1 MSVVHTLNKMQQ
13 DAVEQLRNGEHNE
26 FLVGFV
32 TTSVLLELS
41 NLLGAE
47 LDLPGYAQAVADTL
61 TQHAPLERCA
71 VRFDPV
77 GLPAVSAAVGLDPTF
92 AADADTLRRLSGSHA
107 IDADGVGTGTVH
119 APGLPAALVQAEFL
133 SMAASQIATGIAR
146 VVEAE
151 RMRRGAAASRAM
163 LLVASLDERWN
174 VDELEQIARS
184 LSCLPDV
191 SGCAIS
197 ALAVRFG
204 GALAVEAGRGS
215 PHVVDR
221 SIELETGLVV
231 QVSLSYMAP
240 PSDDNGVTLDEV
252 IASLRSGFERIEEN
266 IRVAAEADTDALTG
280 VGNRRRASKALV
292 QARATADLRQ
302 EAMSVLLCD
311 LDHFKR
317 VNDQWGHEV
326 GDQVLVQFATL
337 LRNSVRGY
345 DTVVRWGGEEF
356 LIICPGCDHVGA
368 TSLAERL
375 IRACADACAPA
386 VPEGHLQTTS
396 IGIAV
401 YPANASTPEA
411 LVHAADD
418 ALYQAKRSGRNTH
431 RLAG

>member
-1 MSVVHTLNKMQQ
+1 MSVIHTLNKMQQ
-13 DAVEQLRNGEHNE
+13 DAIDQLRNGENGE
-26 FLVGFV
+26 FLVGFI

-47 LDLPGYAQAVADTL
+47 LDLPDYTQAAAEIL

-71 VRFDPV
+71 IRFDAV
-77 GLPAVSAAVGLDPTF
+77 GLPTVSGTVGLDPAITDD
-92 AADADTLRRLSGSHA
+92 AATLGRLPGSQS
-107 IDADGVGTGTVH
+107 IDVDGVGTGTVY

-133 SMAASQIATGIAR
+133 GMAATQIGTGIAR

-151 RMRRGAAASRAM
+151 RLRRGAAASRAM

-174 VDELEQIARS
+174 VDELDRIARA
-184 LSCLPDV
+184 LSCLPNV
-191 SGCAIS
+191 SGCTIS
-197 ALAVRFG
+197 ALALRFG
-204 GALAVEAGRGS
+204 GALVAEAGRAT

-221 SIELETGLVV
+221 SIEFDTGLVV
-231 QVSLSYMAP
+231 QVSLSYLAP
-240 PSDDNGVTLDEV
+240 QPEDDDVMLAEV
-252 IASLRSGFERIEEN
+252 IDSLRSGFERIEEN
-266 IRVAAEADTDALTG
+266 IRIATEADTDALTG

-292 QARATADLRQ
+292 QARAAADLRQ

-317 VNDQWGHEV
+317 VNDQYGHEV
-326 GDQVLVQFATL
+326 GDQVLIQFAGL

-375 IRACADACAPA
+375 IRACAAACAPV
-386 VPEGHLQTTS
+386 VPEGFLQTTS

-401 YPANASTPEA
+401 YPANATTPEA
-411 LVHAADD
+411 LVNAADD
-418 ALYQAKRSGRNTH
+418 ALYRAKRSGRNAH
-431 RLAG
+431 CLAG